1 MAEEHPPRR
10 TPSYVTIDKNKLR
23 ALRQERAFA
32 TQAQLS
38 RRTGLS
44 RATISLL
51 ETGRRRASP
60 DALRRLC
67 QALNC
72 VPADITLSPG
82 EGNNANQAPAGG
94 RG

>member
-10 TPSYVTIDKNKLR
+10 APSYLTIDKNKLR
-23 ALRQERAFA
+23 TLRQERAFA

-51 ETGRRRASP
+51 ETGKRRASP
-60 DALRRLC
+60 AALRSLC

-72 VPADITLSPG
+72 VPADLLSTE
-82 EGNNANQAPAGG
+82 EGNNATKAPAGG
-94 RG
+94 ER